1 MPAVLP
7 YANIVEKREE
17 KIFEVYECVGGGN
30 YNTIEIGFI
39 LISSDMEKIPE
50 SLTS

>member
-1 MPAVLP
+1 MPDVLP
-7 YANIVEKREE
+7 YANITEKKRR
-17 KIFEVYECVGGGN
+17 KKVKVYECVGGGN
-30 YNTIEIGFI
+30 DNTIEIGFI